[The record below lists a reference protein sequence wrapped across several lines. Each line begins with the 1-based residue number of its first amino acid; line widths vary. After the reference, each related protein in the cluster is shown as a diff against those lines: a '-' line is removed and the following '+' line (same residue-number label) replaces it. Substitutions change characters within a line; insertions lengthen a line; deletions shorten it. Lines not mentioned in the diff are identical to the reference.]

1 MHTNQFIHVTGF
13 RKEVTLIVSKFILQK
28 AFNSNASSVIMI
40 KRTILIENKS
50 AITSKNLQLVIK
62 SEIRESIIPV
72 EDIGFLVLDNAE
84 IYISITA
91 MNLMVENNTAVI
103 ICSKNHLP
111 NGMFLNLN
119 SNHIQQE
126 IFKNQIEASIP
137 LKKQLWQQTI
147 VEKITNQGLLLQR
160 ITSKSNSFEF
170 LASKVLSGDTSN
182 MEGVAAQQYW
192 KFFFEIDFK
201 RERFGDYPN
210 NFLNYGYAILR
221 AATARALSGSGLL
234 NTLGIHHKSKYN
246 AFALADDIMEPFRPL
261 VDEKVFEIMQ
271 KYDEQE
277 LNTKIKAEL
286 LQVLTTTVYFSDEKS
301 PLMVALQKTSSS
313 LQQCYTGKRKKI
325 KFPKLWNLTHTE

>member
-1 MHTNQFIHVTGF
+1 
-13 RKEVTLIVSKFILQK
+13 
-28 AFNSNASSVIMI
+28 MI
-40 KRTILIENKS
+40 KKSILIENKTS
-50 AITSKNLQLVIK
+50 ITAKNLQLIIK
-62 SEIRESIIPV
+62 SEIRESTISI
-72 EDIGFLVLDNAE
+72 EDIGFLVLDHQE
-84 IYISITA
+84 IYISLPA
-91 MNLMVENNTAVI
+91 MNLLVENNTSVI

-119 SNHIQQE
+119 SHHIQQE
-126 IFKNQIEASIP
+126 VFKNQIEATVP
-137 LKKQLWQQTI
+137 LKKQLWQQTV
-147 VEKITNQGLLLQR
+147 VEKITNQGILLAK
-160 ITSKSNSFEF
+160 ITKNKNTFAF
-170 LASKVLSGDTSN
+170 LASKVLSGDTTN

-192 KFFFEIDFK
+192 KSFFELDFK

-271 KYDEQE
+271 QYDEQE

-286 LQVLTTTVYFSDEKS
+286 LQVLTRTVYFKDEKS
-301 PLMVALQKTSSS
+301 PLMVALQKTASS
-313 LQQCYTGKRKKI
+313 LQQCFAGNRKKI
-325 KFPKLWNLTHTE
+325 KYPKLWNLTPTE

>member
-1 MHTNQFIHVTGF
+1 
-13 RKEVTLIVSKFILQK
+13 
-28 AFNSNASSVIMI
+28 MI
-40 KRTILIENKS
+40 KKTILIENKS

-62 SEIRESIIPV
+62 SEIRESIIPI
-72 EDIGFLVLDNAE
+72 EDIGFLVLDSAE
-84 IYISITA
+84 IYISMTA

-119 SNHIQQE
+119 SHHIQQE
-126 IFKNQIEASIP
+126 IFKNQIGASIP

-192 KFFFEIDFK
+192 KSFFEIDFK
-201 RERFGDYPN
+201 RERFGEYPN

-221 AATARALSGSGLL
+221 AATARALSGNGLL
-234 NTLGIHHKSKYN
+234 NTLGIHHKNKYN

-286 LQVLTTTVYFSDEKS
+286 LQVLCTTVYFTDEKS

-325 KFPKLWNLTHTE
+325 KFPKLWNSTLTE